1 MRSHF
6 LRFLIAS
13 FGAALAAGCSPSD
26 GPRMAE
32 LRERLGR
39 IEDGRRVALASGGS
53 QGGQD
58 PLRLSDMTGEG
69 GASSAA
75 PADGAPTE
83 AAPAEGSPSSSTAYG
98 TAASGNPMSDE
109 DKATLYARRDVLP
122 SFGQTVKRDVKTM
135 APDLWRD
142 TKRVY
147 GNPVNLAILG
157 VSYGGALAVQET
169 GPNRSVEDH
178 YDHHHTFS
186 KDWRDAFGAMGNPG
200 THFAVAGVMY
210 AVGQQMQDEKTYQVS
225 KALFSAL
232 IINGVSTM
240 VGQAATSD
248 RAPNGEWGTFPSGH
262 TSSTFCFATVMNEA
276 YGPFVG
282 VPLYGLGTLVAIERL
297 DDHEHYFADVL
308 YGGVLGIVVGHAVAS
323 GRDPEFFGWKILPY
337 VDPQGGG
344 SGVAVMKS
352 WK

>member
-1 MRSHF
+1 MRNH
-6 LRFLIAS
+6 LLKFLIAS
-13 FGAALAAGCSPSD
+13 LFVAMAAGCSESN
-26 GPRMAE
+26 GPPMAE
-32 LRERLGR
+32 LRERLSR
-39 IEDGRRVALASGGS
+39 IEDGRRIASAGDS
-53 QGGQD
+53 RNSAYE
-58 PLRLSDMTGEG
+58 PLRLSDMAGD
-69 GASSAA
+69 A
-75 PADGAPTE
+75 
-83 AAPAEGSPSSSTAYG
+83 G
-98 TAASGNPMSDE
+98 TAASGPSEGAAVDGAPVDGAATSGGSTAGSAAAD

-169 GPNRSVEDH
+169 GPNQSVEDH
-178 YDHHHTFS
+178 YEHHHTFS

-297 DDHEHYFADVL
+297 DDHEHYLADVL

-344 SGVAVMKS
+344 SGVAAMKS

>member
-1 MRSHF
+1 MRNHF
-6 LRFLIAS
+6 LKFLIAS
-13 FGAALAAGCSPSD
+13 VIGALVAGCSESS
-26 GPRMAE
+26 GPPMAE
-32 LRERLGR
+32 LRERLSR
-39 IEDGRRVALASGGS
+39 IEDGRRIASVGES
-53 QGGQD
+53 RNAANE
-58 PLRLSDMTGEG
+58 PLRLSDMAGDTVTPASGPNEG
-69 GASSAA
+69 AA
-75 PADGAPTE
+75 VDGAPV
-83 AAPAEGSPSSSTAYG
+83 EGA
-98 TAASGNPMSDE
+98 AASGGSTAGSAAAD
-109 DKATLYARRDVLP
+109 DKAALYARRDVLP

-147 GNPVNLAILG
+147 GNPINLAILG

-308 YGGVLGIVVGHAVAS
+308 YGGVLGIVVGHSVAS

>member
-1 MRSHF
+1 M
-6 LRFLIAS
+6 RFLATVS
-13 FGAALAAGCSPSD
+13 LCGFALVAGCSQLD
-26 GPRMAE
+26 GPNTSE
-32 LRERLGR
+32 LRDRLSR
-39 IEDGRRVALASGGS
+39 IEENRRIGSPPTGSRPRSGGAS
-53 QGGQD
+53 LVVVDESRGATTRTASAEASAGYE
-58 PLRLSDMTGEG
+58 PLRLGDIGSEG
-69 GASSAA
+69 GQSGTTMPADAA
-75 PADGAPTE
+75 PE
-83 AAPAEGSPSSSTAYG
+83 V
-98 TAASGNPMSDE
+98 
-109 DKATLYARRDVLP
+109 DKAALYAHRGVLP
-122 SFGQTVKRDVKTM
+122 TFGQTVKRDVKTM

-147 GNPVNLAILG
+147 ANPVNLAILG

-169 GPNRSVEDH
+169 GPDRSVEDH
-178 YDHHHTFS
+178 YNEHHTFS

-210 AVGQQMQDEKTYQVS
+210 LIGQQAQDDKIYEVS

-232 IINGVSTM
+232 IINGLSVM
-240 VGQAATSD
+240 VGQTATSN

-262 TSSTFCFATVMNEA
+262 TSSTFCVATVMNEA

-297 DDHEHYFADVL
+297 DDREHYFSDVL
-308 YGGVLGIVVGHAVAS
+308 FGAVLGTVVGHSVAS

-337 VDPQGGG
+337 VDPENGG
-344 SGVAVMKS
+344 SGVAFMKT

>member
-1 MRSHF
+1 MRFHAFSF
-6 LRFLIAS
+6 LCGSVVVGLFSGCSQSGGPQTSELRDRLNRIEVGRRAAAPSEAKAGPRVASGNVLIAPGDES
-13 FGAALAAGCSPSD
+13 DPAAG
-26 GPRMAE
+26 
-32 LRERLGR
+32 RE
-39 IEDGRRVALASGGS
+39 A
-53 QGGQD
+53 
-58 PLRLSDMTGEG
+58 LRLSDVG
-69 GASSAA
+69 S
-75 PADGAPTE
+75 E
-83 AAPAEGSPSSSTAYG
+83 AGDQGTTLPAEATPS
-98 TAASGNPMSDE
+98 E
-109 DKATLYARRDVLP
+109 DKAALYAHRGVLP
-122 SFGQTVKRDVKTM
+122 GFGQTVKRDVKTM

-147 GNPVNLAILG
+147 ANPVNLAILG

-178 YDHHHTFS
+178 YSEHHTFS

-210 AVGQQMQDEKTYQVS
+210 LIGQQAQDDKTYEVS

-308 YGGVLGIVVGHAVAS
+308 YGGVLGIVVGHSVAS

-344 SGVAVMKS
+344 SGVAFMKT